1 VVVLETDQT
10 VATISWMAAVDS
22 DQKVAHDSDVEA
34 AIDSDR
40 LAATS
45 LDGVA
50 VIG

>member
-1 VVVLETDQT
+1 MAVI
-10 VATISWMAAVDS
+10 ISWMEAVDS
-22 DQKVAHDSDVEA
+22 DQKVAHGSDVEA

-40 LAATS
+40 LAATA